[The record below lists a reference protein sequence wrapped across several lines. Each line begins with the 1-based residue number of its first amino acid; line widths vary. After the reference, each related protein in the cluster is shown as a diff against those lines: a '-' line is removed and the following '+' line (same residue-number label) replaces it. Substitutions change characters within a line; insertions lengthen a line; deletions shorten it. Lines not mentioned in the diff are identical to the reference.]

1 MRNISN
7 ACDLLE
13 RYVEI
18 GLGGYTLYWCPK
30 YSTEDEIDCDS
41 CELSYP
47 HWRVGG
53 FCSRCGYDITDDL
66 DWGEEAPDMCPNCG
80 AKMR

>member
-13 RYVEI
+13 REVEI
-18 GLGGYTLYWCPK
+18 GLGGYTLYSCPK
-30 YSTEDEIDCDS
+30 YGQEDDIDCDS

-47 HWRVGG
+47 HWRAGG
-53 FCSRCGYDITDDL
+53 FCSRCGYDITYDL
-66 DWGEEAPDMCPNCG
+66 NWGESAPDYCPKCKS
-80 AKMR
+80 KME